1 MQENMQDTRGGYTKN
16 RQNRLQPKSVTK
28 DEEENYIMIK
38 GSMKQ
43 KK

>member
-1 MQENMQDTRGGYTKN
+1 MQDSRGGYTKN
-16 RQNRLQPKSVTK
+16 RENRPQPKSVTK

-38 GSMKQ
+38 ASIKQ